1 MLNQVDKNKTV
12 HARMCFRSV
21 NEVSDTLLL
30 HMLTNIY
37 VAVFA
42 ASQTD
47 TNTETLGAKGKEE
60 THSTEK

>member
-12 HARMCFRSV
+12 HVRMCFRSV

-30 HMLTNIY
+30 HLLTIY
-37 VAVFA
+37 CAVFT